1 MESEFEYL
9 IIGAGISGAV
19 VSHFLHQAGIKHLI
33 LEKSKGLGGRIA
45 SRRIGD
51 SSFDHGVSEFSLDPE
66 GKAIFEKIFNSQDYT
81 LVGNQVRFKTPATN
95 SIKRVLAGRE
105 IKKEAKVIRITKN
118 DLFNVELESGEVLK
132 AKNIVITA
140 PAPQTLELANSF
152 LSEQS
157 IKSLKQVRY
166 TKRIILFSSLSM
178 KMKMMDDLFSELN
191 FEKTDQ
197 EILSLSGAEG
207 FDSVKKWRYEKVIS
221 GIPQDFISENGI
233 HVIGDMF
240 QGSQSTGVQA
250 AVKSAERFLR
260 KSFSPELAMLLDPVT
275 NKE

>member
-1 MESEFEYL
+1 
-9 IIGAGISGAV
+9 
-19 VSHFLHQAGIKHLI
+19 
-33 LEKSKGLGGRIA
+33 
-45 SRRIGD
+45 
-51 SSFDHGVSEFSLDPE
+51 
-66 GKAIFEKIFNSQDYT
+66 
-81 LVGNQVRFKTPATN
+81 
-95 SIKRVLAGRE
+95 
-105 IKKEAKVIRITKN
+105 
-118 DLFNVELESGEVLK
+118 
-132 AKNIVITA
+132 
-140 PAPQTLELANSF
+140 
-152 LSEQS
+152 
-157 IKSLKQVRY
+157 
-166 TKRIILFSSLSM
+166 M